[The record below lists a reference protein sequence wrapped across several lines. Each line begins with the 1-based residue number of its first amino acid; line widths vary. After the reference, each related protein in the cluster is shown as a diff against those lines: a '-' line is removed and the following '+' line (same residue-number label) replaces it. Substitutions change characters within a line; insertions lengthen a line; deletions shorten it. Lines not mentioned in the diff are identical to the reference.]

1 MYISMNEL
9 KAALRR
15 CFEASGYFVGNYEDA
30 ANMILWLEKH
40 GLHGLNELTNAID
53 YVAADREKP
62 LSKVVYEDSTSATI
76 DAHGR
81 SALNCGAAAVDLA
94 QAKALESG
102 IATITVH
109 NCHNRMF
116 ILKAL
121 TDCGRR
127 GISAA
132 AYWQNGSDV
141 ITEHTAAIRSGQRY
155 PSYSEALTSLTDS
168 NGTCVGSCEQS
179 SGNTRENKQA
189 LTIICSSRVD
199 LTSSLQS
206 KDQHYVSPQQIA
218 ENKAQT
224 VEFGIEITQQLW
236 DQINTLGTGIL
247 VENTERS
254 RLDAGGG

>member
-1 MYISMNEL
+1 MNISMNEL

-30 ANMILWLEKH
+30 ANMIMWLEKH
-40 GLHGLNELTNAID
+40 GLKGLNELEQALPYIG
-53 YVAADREKP
+53 ADRDKP
-62 LSKVVYEDSTSATI
+62 LSKVIYEDATSATI
-76 DAHGR
+76 DAHDR
-81 SALNCGAAAVDLA
+81 SSLNCIAAAVDLA
-94 QAKALESG
+94 QAKALENG

-132 AYWQNGSDV
+132 AYWQNGSTK

-155 PSYSEALTSLTDS
+155 PSYSEALTNLE
-168 NGTCVGSCEQS
+168 TCGDD
-179 SGNTRENKQA
+179 KQA

-199 LTSSLQS
+199 LTSSLQNTK
-206 KDQHYVSPQQIA
+206 KDYISPKRVA
-218 ENKAQT
+218 ENKQHSI
-224 VEFGIEITQQLW
+224 EFGIEIDDKLW
-236 DQINTLGTGIL
+236 AEINQLGTGIL
-247 VENTERS
+247 VENSERS
-254 RLDAGGG
+254 RLDAGGR

>member
-1 MYISMNEL
+1 MHVSMIEL

-40 GLHGLNELTNAID
+40 GLNGLGELERAISFIQQD
-53 YVAADREKP
+53 GDKS
-62 LSKVVYEDSTSATI
+62 LSTVIYEDSTSAII
-76 DAHGR
+76 DSNGR
-81 SALNCGAAAVDLA
+81 SALNCIAASVDLA
-94 QAKALESG
+94 HAKALECG
-102 IATITVH
+102 IATVTVH

-132 AYWQNGSDV
+132 AYWQNGSKV
-141 ITEHTAAIRSGQRY
+141 VSEHTVAIKAGDRY
-155 PSYSEALTSLTDS
+155 PSYSESITNLAATT
-168 NGTCVGSCEQS
+168 GE
-179 SGNTRENKQA
+179 KQA

-199 LTSSLQS
+199 LTASLQQS
-206 KDQHYVSPQQIA
+206 KGNFNSRYISALQVA
-218 ENKAQT
+218 KNKEYS
-224 VEFGIEITQQLW
+224 VDHGIEIDETLW
-236 DQINTLGTGIL
+236 AQINKIGEGIL

-254 RLDAGGG
+254 RMGAGGQ